1 MAPVEI
7 VVRTEP
13 VTDHAS
19 VRRIVAEAFAAAE
32 HSAPPVEDDG
42 VPGEASLVGWLR
54 DSDAY
59 DPRFALVACDGDVVV
74 GFAMATWGDLDSTP
88 VLGIGPV
95 AVAPNAQGEGVGAAL
110 VRELLARAASCGERV
125 VVLLGDPG
133 YYARFG
139 FVPAGRLGIEADPEW
154 GDYFQACPL
163 GSARRGGVGSGGDP
177 AAGVTMDAT
186 AYTGPRGTFTYP
198 QPFSRLG

>member
-1 MAPVEI
+1 MELVTI
-7 VVRTEP
+7 DVRTQSAD
-13 VTDHAS
+13 DHAS

-59 DPRFALVACDGDVVV
+59 DPRFALVACDGDDVV

-88 VLGIGPV
+88 VLGVGPV
-95 AVAPNAQGEGVGAAL
+95 AVAPEAQGRGVGSAL
-110 VRELLARAASCGERV
+110 MRELLARASVCGERV
-125 VVLLGDPG
+125 AVLLGDPA
-133 YYARFG
+133 YYERFG
-139 FVPAGRLGIEADPEW
+139 FVPAGTLGIEADPAW

-163 GSARRGGVGSGGDP
+163 GPAHRGGVGP
-177 AAGVTMDAT
+177 TAGVTMDAT
-186 AYTGPRGTFTYP
+186 EYAGPHGTFTYP
-198 QPFSRLG
+198 EPFSRLG